1 MKSRSHQTGSINFG
15 PQRIYP
21 FRSELAAAVGQL
33 GAQPGEF
40 EQSRPRRGPAAFVI
54 EAGLKGKARRRIRRE
69 PRQEALDNRRRH
81 DRIVLAGKMHL
92 REPFDRVG
100 AYGWIERT

>member
-1 MKSRSHQTGSINFG
+1 MGR
-15 PQRIYP
+15 
-21 FRSELAAAVGQL
+21 L
-33 GAQPGEF
+33 GAQPGEL

-81 DRIVLAGKMHL
+81 DPIVLAGKMHL
-92 REPFDRVG
+92 REPLDLIG
-100 AYGWIERT
+100 ACGWIE